1 MQDFDIMSVSAEYPG
16 WTDEQR
22 RDAAEFD
29 AATAVY
35 VSGEP
40 RAADFDAIDGKAMIV
55 HDMGR
60 TVGMADMAG
69 TCKQHM
75 KWLYLDATPSH
86 MAAAIS
92 AGLGKTVTAD
102 DLLWASLQLQNA
114 RARPR
119 VQVGRGAASTTPSP
133 RRSSASSSPRA
144 CSRAG
149 RSRAAKTSKP

>member
-40 RAADFDAIDGKAMIV
+40 RAADFDAIDGKAMSIV

-75 KWLYLDATPSH
+75 KWLSFDAHPLAHGGSDLSRPRQDGDQRRPH
-86 MAAAIS
+86 VGVVAAQ
-92 AGLGKTVTAD
+92 D
-102 DLLWASLQLQNA
+102 A

-119 VQVGRGAASTTPSP
+119 VQVGPT
-133 RRSSASSSPRA
+133 PRA
-144 CSRAG
+144 RHHPEKEFDKLVSQGVFKG
-149 RSRAAKTSKP
+149 RS